1 MNRRTLVALAIAF
14 GGAVLLSFTEA
25 PARTIW
31 PPLAAL
37 LVIATTRHALAG
49 LLAGAFAGALML
61 AGGDPWQAYLG
72 LFADHLAPSLRSS
85 WKVGAVAFTLVLGG
99 FAAVLERGG
108 GFAALVQRWVR
119 PGPGAARRL
128 ETAATGLGLVCFFD
142 GLANSMVVGRVCRE
156 IGDRCGVPRVKLAYI
171 VDSTSSA
178 VACVALVS
186 TWIAFQLSMIAE
198 SFAMAGRPA
207 NPYAVFLHSLP
218 YNFHCWFTIILLFV
232 AVRARF
238 HPGPMGAYER
248 AALAGRAGLQAA
260 SAEVDGQGLS
270 RGTFGSAARA
280 TLLPIGVLLATFLV
294 GFVALGAP
302 RPLWPLSREKV
313 VAAFGSDAGPL
324 VLVLAGLVATLAA
337 VAWYPRGASGGR
349 GAIPGAFAGGVRAMG
364 GAIWILLA
372 AWMLGSVLEALGTAR
387 ALTALLVASGTLA
400 LMPLLTFVTGAAISF
415 ATGTSWGTMGI
426 LFPLAVP
433 AAAAA
438 GGDEQLLYVIVAA
451 VFSGAVFGDH
461 CSPFSDTTVVT
472 AISCGVETHDHVVTQ
487 MPYALIAAA
496 VACLVGFLPAGLGF
510 PAAGSLLLGTA
521 LILLLPRLWPGAVT
535 STGED
540 R

>member
-302 RPLWPLSREKV
+302 RPLWPLSREKGGWRPSGRTR
-313 VAAFGSDAGPL
+313 ARSSWCWL
-324 VLVLAGLVATLAA
+324 VLS
-337 VAWYPRGASGGR
+337 PRWL
-349 GAIPGAFAGGVRAMG
+349 P
-364 GAIWILLA
+364 WP
-372 AWMLGSVLEALGTAR
+372 
-387 ALTALLVASGTLA
+387 GTLA
-400 LMPLLTFVTGAAISF
+400 GRPGGAGRFRAPL
-415 ATGTSWGTMGI
+415 
-426 LFPLAVP
+426 P
-433 AAAAA
+433 AASARWVGRSGSCLRPGCWAACSRRSA
-438 GGDEQLLYVIVAA
+438 RPGRSPHCWWPA
-451 VFSGAVFGDH
+451 V
-461 CSPFSDTTVVT
+461 
-472 AISCGVETHDHVVTQ
+472 
-487 MPYALIAAA
+487 
-496 VACLVGFLPAGLGF
+496 
-510 PAAGSLLLGTA
+510 
-521 LILLLPRLWPGAVT
+521 RWP
-535 STGED
+535 
-540 R
+540 